1 MIKELREKYNSE
13 FTEGNYQNFV
23 EELDY
28 QNGSKIE
35 FRIAETPI
43 FLSKE
48 FKNKVLSA
56 VNEIVST
63 ITADDYLSK
72 VSAAVPSNLLVPNE
86 AHYSDML
93 SIDFAICKDE
103 NGQPAPR
110 LIELQGFPSL
120 YFYQILLDNTFRK
133 YFNIPNNVDNF
144 FGGLNEESYIQRLRE
159 VIIDGADTKN
169 VVLLEI
175 EPHKQKTLVDFV
187 MTEKMLGID
196 HVCISDVIKDG
207 RKLYYKKNGQV
218 IPIDRI
224 YNRVIFDE
232 LLARNDI
239 KYEFQF
245 QDDLDVQWIPH
256 PNWFFKISKYS
267 LPYFDTEYVP
277 QSKFL
282 NDYHEYPADIQNYIL
297 KPLFSFA
304 GSGVKFDVTH
314 DLLDTIK
321 DPENY
326 ILQKKIEYAPMIE
339 TPDVP
344 AKAEL
349 RILMIWDKDKK
360 TYIPINNLVRLSK
373 GKMMGVDFNKNKTW
387 VGSSIAY
394 FEKD

>member
-1 MIKELREKYNSE
+1 MIKELREKYNSD
-13 FTEGNYQNFV
+13 FNEGTYQNFLN
-23 EELDY
+23 ELDS

-35 FRIAETPI
+35 FRIAESPI
-43 FLSKE
+43 FLSGD
-48 FKNKVLSA
+48 FKHKVLQA
-56 VNEIVST
+56 VSDIVST
-63 ITADDYLSK
+63 ITNENYFEN
-72 VSAAVPSNLLVPNE
+72 VSLAVPSDLLVPNE
-86 AHYSDML
+86 TPHSDML
-93 SIDFAICKDE
+93 SIDFAICTDE
-103 NGQPAPR
+103 SGHPTPR

-120 YFYQILLDNTFRK
+120 YFYQVLLDRVFRK
-133 YFNIPNNVDNF
+133 YFYIPDGVDNYF
-144 FGGLNEESYIQRLRE
+144 DGLDEVSYIEKLRD
-159 VIIDGADTKN
+159 VIIDGADPAN

-187 MTEKMLGID
+187 MTEKILGID
-196 HVCISDVIKDG
+196 HVCISDVIKEG
-207 RKLYYKKNGQV
+207 KKLFYKKNGV
-218 IPIDRI
+218 LTPIDRI

-232 LLARNDI
+232 LLARDDI
-239 KYEFQF
+239 KYSFEF
-245 QDDLDVQWIPH
+245 QDDLDVRWIPH

-267 LPYFDTEYVP
+267 LPYFNTEYVP

-282 NDYHEYPADIQNYIL
+282 SDFDEYPADIENYIL

-314 DLLDTIK
+314 DLLKTIN
-321 DPENY
+321 DPENF
-326 ILQKKIEYAPMIE
+326 ILQKKIEYAPVIE
-339 TPDVP
+339 TPDIP

-349 RILMIWDKDKK
+349 RILMVWDKDRK

>member
-1 MIKELREKYNSE
+1 MIKELREN
-13 FTEGNYQNFV
+13 FNRGFNDDNYQNFLV
-23 EELDY
+23 ELES

-43 FLSKE
+43 FLPGE
-48 FKNKVLSA
+48 FKHKILQA
-56 VNEIVST
+56 VNDIVST
-63 ITADDYLSK
+63 ITSEHYLAN
-72 VSAAVPSNLLVPNE
+72 VSRAVPSGLLVPGE
-86 AHYSDML
+86 MPHSDML
-93 SIDFAICKDE
+93 SIDFAICLDE
-103 NGQPAPR
+103 NGSPTPR

-120 YFYQILLDNTFRK
+120 YFYQVLLDRMFRK
-133 YFNIPNNVDNF
+133 YFDIPNSVDNY
-144 FGGLNEESYIQRLRE
+144 FGGLDEESYIALLRE
-159 VIIDGADTKN
+159 VIIDGADPEN

-196 HVCISDVIKDG
+196 HVCISDVIKEG
-207 RKLYYKKNGQV
+207 KNLYYRKNGKT
-218 IPIDRI
+218 IRIDRI

-232 LLARNDI
+232 LLARDDI
-239 KYEFQF
+239 KYSFQF
-245 QDDLDVQWIPH
+245 QEELDVKWIPH

-277 QSKFL
+277 QSRFL
-282 NDYHEYPADIQNYIL
+282 SEYDEYPTDIENYIL

-304 GSGVKFDVTH
+304 GSGVKFDVSH
-314 DLLDTIK
+314 QLLDTIN
-321 DPENY
+321 DPENF
-326 ILQKKIEYAPMIE
+326 ILQRKIEYAPIIE
-339 TPDVP
+339 TPDIP

-349 RILMIWDKDKK
+349 RILMVWDKDKK